1 MPQGFDATNPP
12 FDRLTHE
19 QVGRLRSALDIGYF
33 SPGAHIIER
42 GQPSESLHVVI
53 KGKVELRDETGELQS
68 VLGPKDSFDARAL
81 MHGAAGE
88 DFIAAEETLCY
99 LLPKAPLLGLIA
111 DNPGFAAFFYAEVSR
126 KLEAFAAERQVSGVD
141 SVLHARVA
149 DAQRDPAV
157 FIDAARSIADAGRLM
172 QERDINALYVRDG
185 ERIGIVTGM
194 NLAKALI
201 LRHLS
206 LDTPVGEVASYDVI
220 SIAPDAFIAEAL
232 LQMTRHG
239 KRRLAIRTEEG
250 YAGFLED
257 IDLLGL
263 FAGNSQLIPSRIDR
277 ARDIADLVSCAGDIQ
292 KQVER
297 LHGQGIRVETIADIT
312 SDLNRR
318 LHAKAY
324 DLTCPETIRPHACLM
339 LMGSEGRGEQT
350 VRTDQDNGLLLAV
363 PVPEEDLAA
372 FRTRFSGA
380 LETLGFPPCPGRVM
394 VSNPVWSQTVDGFI
408 RQIER
413 WARAGDA
420 DAAMNL
426 AVFADATAV
435 AGDPALLA
443 RAKAALTAIMRG
455 EPVLLARFAHLVE
468 TFAQP
473 PTGGL
478 FNTLMATVGMGGAD
492 AIDVK
497 RAGTFPIIH
506 GVRALMLERGLSAES
521 TAERIA
527 ALIQA
532 GALGDEFGTELV
544 GALRVF
550 MEFRL
555 RSQLE
560 AARRGTTEGE
570 SVVRMDAL
578 STADRDILRDALRV
592 VRQLRDYLRVHFRLD
607 NF

>member
-1 MPQGFDATNPP
+1 MPQGFDAANPP

-19 QVGRLRSALDIGYF
+19 QIGRLRQGIDIGYY
-33 SPGAHIIER
+33 SPGDRIVER
-42 GQPSESLHVVI
+42 GRASDRLHVVI
-53 KGKVELRDETGELQS
+53 KGKVELRDEAGELHT

-99 LLPKAPLLGLIA
+99 LLPKPLVLGLIGE
-111 DNPGFAAFFYAEVSR
+111 NPGFAAFFYAEVSR
-126 KLEAFAAERQVSGVD
+126 KLEAFAAQRQVAGVD

-149 DAQRDPAV
+149 DAQRGRAV
-157 FIDAARSIADAGRLM
+157 FIEASRSIAEAGRLM
-172 QERDINALYVRDG
+172 EEQDINALFVRDG
-185 ERIGIVTGM
+185 ARTGIVTGM
-194 NLAKALI
+194 NLTKALI
-201 LRHLS
+201 LRGMP
-206 LDTPVGEVASYDVI
+206 LDTPVGIVAHYEVI
-220 SIAPDAFIAEAL
+220 SVAPDAFISEAL
-232 LQMTRHG
+232 LQMTRHN
-239 KRRLAIRTEEG
+239 KRRLAIRTADG

-277 ARDIADLVSCAGDIQ
+277 ARDVSDLVACARDIQ
-292 KQVER
+292 AQVER

-318 LHAKAY
+318 LLARVF
-324 DLTCPETIRPHACLM
+324 DLTCPASIRPHACLM

-350 VRTDQDNGLLLAV
+350 VRTDQDNGLLLAA
-363 PVPEEDLAA
+363 PVPEDDLAG
-372 FRTRFSGA
+372 FRAQFTDA
-380 LETLGFPPCPGRVM
+380 LERLGFPPCPGNVM
-394 VSNPVWSQTVDGFI
+394 IRNPLWSQPVDGFV

-413 WARAGDA
+413 WARLADA

-426 AVFADATAV
+426 AVFADAVAI
-435 AGDPALLA
+435 AGDPVLLA
-443 RAKAALTAIMRG
+443 RARAALVAIMRD
-455 EPVLLARFAHLVE
+455 EPVLLARFALLVE

-473 PTGGL
+473 PVGL
-478 FNTLMATVGMGGAD
+478 LTTLMASVGMGGGD

-506 GVRALMLERGLSAES
+506 GVRALMVERGLAAES
-521 TAERIA
+521 TTARIA
-527 ALIQA
+527 ALVEE
-532 GALGDEFGTELV
+532 GALGAEFGTELV

-555 RSQLE
+555 RAQLE
-560 AARRGTTEGE
+560 AARRGTTQGE
-570 SVVRMDAL
+570 SVVLMDAL
-578 STADRDILRDALRV
+578 STADRDLLRDGLRV
-592 VRQLRDYLRVHFRLD
+592 VRHLRDYLRVHFRLD